1 MDSVGLLAGV
11 GRLPVEFAAA
21 ARRMGL
27 KVFAVALLDDVD
39 QDLHHIVKGYAKIN
53 IAKLNEIITF
63 LKENNIK
70 KVTMLGKV
78 TKELL
83 FNGQHDKID
92 TRMLK
97 VLSSVPD
104 TNDDTL
110 MLAFVQE
117 LAEEGIEVLDQTA
130 LLKLLMP
137 KAGIL
142 SKREPTAAEIDDI
155 KFGFFVAKKL
165 GGLDIGQTVVVKN
178 KAVMALEAIE
188 GTDACILRGG
198 ALARNGAVV
207 VKTAKPNQDNR
218 FDIPAV
224 GEKTIESMLAV
235 KASVLAIEA
244 EKTLIVDREKVIAL
258 ADDNGIAITVI

>member
-1 MDSVGLLAGV
+1 M
-11 GRLPVEFAAA
+11 PF
-21 ARRMGL
+21 
-27 KVFAVALLDDVD
+27 D
-39 QDLHHIVKGYAKIN
+39 Q
-53 IAKLNEIITF
+53 
-63 LKENNIK
+63 
-70 KVTMLGKV
+70 
-78 TKELL
+78 
-83 FNGQHDKID
+83 
-92 TRMLK
+92 
-97 VLSSVPD
+97 
-104 TNDDTL
+104 
-110 MLAFVQE
+110 
-117 LAEEGIEVLDQTA
+117 
-130 LLKLLMP
+130 
-137 KAGIL
+137 
-142 SKREPTAAEIDDI
+142 
-155 KFGFFVAKKL
+155 
-165 GGLDIGQTVVVKN
+165 GQTVVVKN